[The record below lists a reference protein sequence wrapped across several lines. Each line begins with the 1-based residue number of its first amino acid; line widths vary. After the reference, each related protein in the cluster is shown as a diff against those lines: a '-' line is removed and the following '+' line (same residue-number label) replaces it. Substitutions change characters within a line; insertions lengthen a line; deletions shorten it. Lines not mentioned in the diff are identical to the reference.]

1 MLKIIKGDRD
11 SIMRNI
17 AISVVVPIYRV
28 EKYINGCVESILAQ
42 SFPDFELIL
51 VDDGSD
57 DKCGEICDRYAE
69 KDDRIV
75 VVHKENEGL
84 SCARNTGIEIARG
97 EYIAFIDGD
106 DSVNKDFLAVLY
118 RLCVENNCR
127 IGVCNF
133 LSTDENSVKLNR
145 QKKEKIEVITGKQAV
160 DRSCTGTG
168 SLMFTLAWN
177 KLYHK
182 NLFQDVRYPAGKIHE
197 DDYTTWKLLWK
208 SECVAIT
215 NLYLYYYLQRPDSI
229 MGKPFEK
236 KRLERLDAY
245 EEKIAFLEHHGMKR
259 AYEWLAITYY
269 RLLWETHALVRA
281 NVSDQDAILEE
292 ISLRAAHFKEAIVNF
307 DDMNVIEKNRIFYP
321 YTDEETK
328 KSLVCRYGSEW
339 LYRRK
344 EFFLFPFQHMEKGKK
359 IALYGAGEVGK
370 AFCLQLM
377 TTGYGEVS
385 LWVDERW
392 QTIAKQFGNVRPV
405 DAILR
410 SEYDVLVIAI
420 SNPEFAEEIKNN
432 LVNWGVPEQKIVW
445 SDPRVVSEDRIR
457 V

>member
-1 MLKIIKGDRD
+1 MRD
-11 SIMRNI
+11 V
-17 AISVVVPIYRV
+17 AISVVVPVYRV
-28 EKYINGCVESILAQ
+28 EKYIDECIESILAQ

-57 DKCGEICDRYAE
+57 DKCGEICDYYAE

-75 VVHKENEGL
+75 VIHKENEGL
-84 SCARNTGIEIARG
+84 SCARNSGIEIARG
-97 EYIAFIDGD
+97 EYIALIDGD
-106 DSVNKDFLAVLY
+106 DSVNKDFLTVLY
-118 RLCVENNCR
+118 RLCVKNNCH
-127 IGVCNF
+127 IGMCNF
-133 LSTDENSVKLNR
+133 LLTEENSVKLER
-145 QKKEKIEVITGKQAV
+145 QKKEKTEIITGKEAV

-168 SLMFTLAWN
+168 SLMFTLPWN

-182 NLFQDVRYPAGKIHE
+182 SLFEDVQYPAGKIHE

-208 SECVAIT
+208 SEFVAIT
-215 NLYLYYYLQRPDSI
+215 NLYLYYYLQRSDSI

-245 EEKIAFLEHHGMKR
+245 EEKIAFLNYHGMTR
-259 AYEWLAITYY
+259 AYEWLVITYY

-281 NVSDQDAILEE
+281 SIFEQDAILED
-292 ISLRAAHFKEAIVNF
+292 ISSRAAHFQKVIVNF
-307 DDMNVIEKNRIFYP
+307 DDMNAFEKNRIFYP
-321 YTDEETK
+321 YADEETK
-328 KSLVCRYGSEW
+328 KSLVFKYGSEW

-344 EFFLFPFQHMEKGKK
+344 EFFLFPFQRMEKGKK

-370 AFCLQLM
+370 VFCLQLI

-392 QTIAKQFGNVRPV
+392 RIIEKQFRNVRPV
-405 DAILR
+405 DAVLR

-420 SNPEFAEEIKNN
+420 SSPEFAAEIKDN
-432 LVNWGVPEQKIVW
+432 LINWGVPEQKIVW
-445 SDPRVVSEDRIR
+445 SDPRIASEDILRK

>member
-1 MLKIIKGDRD
+1 MHDIV
-11 SIMRNI
+11 
-17 AISVVVPIYRV
+17 ISVVVPIYRV
-28 EKYINGCVESILAQ
+28 EKYISECVESILSQ
-42 SFPDFELIL
+42 SFPNFELIL

-57 DKCGEICDRYAE
+57 DKCGEICNFYAE

-75 VVHKENEGL
+75 VIHKENEGL
-84 SCARNTGIEIARG
+84 SCARNAGIEIARG

-118 RLCVENNCR
+118 GLCVENNCR
-127 IGVCNF
+127 IGMCNF
-133 LSTDENSVKLNR
+133 LFTEENSVKLDR
-145 QKKEKIEVITGKQAV
+145 QKKEKTEVITGKQAV

-168 SLMFTLAWN
+168 SLMFTLPWN

-182 NLFQDVRYPAGKIHE
+182 SLFRDVRYPAGKIHE

-208 SECVAIT
+208 SEYIAIT

-236 KRLERLDAY
+236 KRLDRLDAF
-245 EEKIAFLEHHGMKR
+245 EEKIAFLNHHGMTR
-259 AYEWLAITYY
+259 AYEWLVITYY
-269 RLLWETHALVRA
+269 RLLWETHVLVRT
-281 NVSDQDAILEE
+281 NISDQDAILED
-292 ISLRAAHFKEAIVNF
+292 ISARVAYFKEAIVNF
-307 DDMNVIEKNRIFYP
+307 DDMNIIEKNRIFYP
-321 YTDEETK
+321 YADEETK

-339 LYRRK
+339 LYRQK
-344 EFFLFPFQHMEKGKK
+344 ESFLFPFQQVEKRKK

-392 QTIAKQFGNVRPV
+392 RTIAKQFGNVRPV
-405 DAILR
+405 DTLLR
-410 SEYDVLVIAI
+410 SKYDVLVIAI
-420 SNPEFAEEIKNN
+420 SNPEYAVEIKDN

-445 SDPRVVSEDRIR
+445 SDPRLVSEDRLRI
-457 V
+457 